1 MTQAVAPPPGAPAP
15 APAPRGRR
23 RPGGTAST
31 AAPAAHLRARRRPL
45 QSLRAALRTTAGRY
59 RLWSLAA
66 ALALVAGAL
75 VAALAANTLR
85 TSTHRAAA
93 NSGPVLVATQQLVSS
108 LAEADAAAT
117 AAFLS
122 GANEDPE
129 QRRLYEQA
137 LARSNQQLE
146 QIAALV
152 GDDAAVHAT
161 IQRVG
166 IQVTRYAGLVE
177 AARVTNKA
185 AGADADELLTSAVR
199 LVDSIVSGDVAS
211 LTTATQRRLADDAS
225 AGGSGVAVAVL
236 VLLGGLAVL
245 AGGQLAM
252 TRTSRRILNIPLV
265 VASVLVL
272 AALVT
277 LVRADRDADHAQR
290 RASTEGF
297 DSVALSVRLATAGF
311 GTKAS
316 ETLALIS
323 GSAAER
329 TEAREK
335 AAEVSAGTI
344 SQANV
349 DAIRRGEPSGLSG
362 LLAEAAG
369 AAGNPRER
377 AAVAEAAL
385 RWQRYRDAVATSSA
399 AAVAQSG
406 AAFNGFNF
414 TVESLLGQNRAQF
427 LDGLDEAADTT
438 KGVPVTLLAVLGVA
452 VLAMFWGY
460 QLRIDDYR

>member
-1 MTQAVAPPPGAPAP
+1 MTQAVAPPPASGAGAPRPRSGPTGSSP
-15 APAPRGRR
+15 AAAHARPRR
-23 RPGGTAST
+23 R
-31 AAPAAHLRARRRPL
+31 LL

-66 ALALVAGAL
+66 AVALVAAAV
-75 VAALAANTLR
+75 VAALAANSLR
-85 TSTHRAAA
+85 TATRRAAA

-108 LAEADAAAT
+108 LAEADAAGT

-122 GANEDPE
+122 GADEDPE

-152 GDDAAVHAT
+152 GDDPEVHAT

-166 IQVTRYAGLVE
+166 VQVTRYAGLVE

-185 AGADADELLTSAVR
+185 GGADAGDLLTSAVR
-199 LVDSIVSGDVAS
+199 LVDSIVTGDVAG
-211 LTTATQRRLADDAS
+211 LTAATQDRLADDAS
-225 AGGSGVAVAVL
+225 GGGSGVALAVL
-236 VLLGGLAVL
+236 VLLGGLALL
-245 AGGQLAM
+245 AGGQLAI
-252 TRTSRRILNIPLV
+252 TRGSRRILNIPLV

-272 AALVT
+272 AALIT
-277 LVRADRDADHAQR
+277 LVRADRDADSAQR

-329 TEAREK
+329 TSAREK
-335 AAEVSAGTI
+335 AAEVSAGAVT
-344 SQANV
+344 QADV

-362 LLAEAAG
+362 LLAEAAD
-369 AAGNPRER
+369 AADSPRER

-385 RWQRYRDAVATSSA
+385 RWQRYRDAVGPSSA
-399 AAVAQSG
+399 EAIAQSG

-414 TVESLLGQNRAQF
+414 SVESLLGQNRAQF
-427 LDGLDEAADTT
+427 LDGLDEASDTT
-438 KGVPVTLLAVLGVA
+438 KGVPVTLLVLLGVG
-452 VLAMFWGY
+452 VLAMFWGF